1 MSTKTGRIAESS
13 EEQRRR
19 AAVKRLP
26 APQPSVAITVPLA
39 LWPLYMQLYQIEPKQ
54 YKNPVLIV
62 QKKKEVAHEKK

>member
-26 APQPSVAITVPLA
+26 APQPGVQIRVPLA
-39 LWPLYMQLYQIEPKQ
+39 LWPLYMELHQIEPKQ
-54 YKNPVLIV
+54 YHNHVLIV
-62 QKKKEVAHEKK
+62 QKKKEQA

>member
-1 MSTKTGRIAESS
+1 MSTSKTAASAMSS

-26 APQPSVAITVPLA
+26 APQPGVEIRVPLA
-39 LWPLYMQLYQIEPKQ
+39 LWPLYMQLHQIEPKQ

-62 QKKKEVAHEKK
+62 QKKKEQA